1 MDKGKYSM
9 QKGLSENEIKEIIL
23 RELPK
28 LIKKDTLTR
37 QFIIQLVQERFAEK
51 KRTEDRFEALLKE
64 IKVLREESEKRWQE
78 SLKRFDQM
86 TAEWNKKWEE
96 NQKRLERMEMEWNKK
111 WEENQKRL
119 ERMEM
124 EWNKKWEENQKRL
137 EQRDAEWNKKW
148 EENQKRLEQRDA
160 EWNKKWEENQ
170 KRLERM
176 EMEWNKKWEEN
187 QKVINQILEEIKLLH
202 RRHDISIGA
211 LGARWG
217 LRAEGSF
224 RSAMKGILEESF
236 PLKVERYMAKDE
248 EGYVFGRPDQVE
260 LDLIV
265 KDGEVMVAEIKSSIS
280 KGDVATF
287 IRKVEFFTRR
297 EGRPVRRKLL
307 ISPMIEGTAKE
318 FAESSGI
325 EVYGYPEEVELQEL
339 QGS

>member
-119 ERMEM
+119 E
-124 EWNKKWEENQKRL
+124 
-137 EQRDAEWNKKW
+137 
-148 EENQKRLEQRDA
+148 QRDA

-236 PLKVERYMAKDE
+236 PLKVEKYMAKDE

>member
-124 EWNKKWEENQKRL
+124 
-137 EQRDAEWNKKW
+137 
-148 EENQKRLEQRDA
+148 

>member
-86 TAEWNKKWEE
+86 T
-96 NQKRLERMEMEWNKK
+96 
-111 WEENQKRL
+111 
-119 ERMEM
+119 
-124 EWNKKWEENQKRL
+124 
-137 EQRDAEWNKKW
+137 
-148 EENQKRLEQRDA
+148 A